1 MRKYKNVTINIV
13 LMTNLSTMLATMTE
27 EFWVTQKHLLTSLDP
42 GPFQDHSA
50 NIILSVHLCNL
61 KVTGN
66 SDLTCPKSM
75 YYKNIKATWN

>member
-1 MRKYKNVTINIV
+1 MRKHKNVSRNIV

-27 EFWVTQKHLLTSLDP
+27 EFWVTQKHLLTSLDSC
-42 GPFQDHSA
+42 PFQDYSD
-50 NIILSVHLCNL
+50 NIIFSLHLCNL

-75 YYKNIKATWN
+75 YYKKY